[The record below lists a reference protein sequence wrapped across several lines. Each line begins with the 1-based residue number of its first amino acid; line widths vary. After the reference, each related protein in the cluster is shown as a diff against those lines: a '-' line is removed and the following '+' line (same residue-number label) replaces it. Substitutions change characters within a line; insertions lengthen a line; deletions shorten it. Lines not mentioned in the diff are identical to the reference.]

1 MSPLDPGR
9 LYSPVEWGDALSAPP
24 VISSGQTD
32 WPGALLRSWRGIEPV
47 SYPRLDHHCL
57 TLHLGNPRRIER
69 RGEGSNLEVDIRP
82 GALSLT
88 PSGAAYEWKTT
99 GPVDYAE
106 LYLSPAFIR
115 QIDAE
120 VFDRG
125 GSGFGLEDRLGIVDP
140 MIEMALKMMLGE
152 IAEMRLGSR
161 LYLDSLLRTLSIRL
175 LQMCGN
181 ARPVRPGARHS
192 IAPARLRRVLE
203 YIETH
208 LSADIGITVL
218 AEVAAISAA
227 HFSRVFAQA
236 TGVPPYAYVVARR
249 IEHAK
254 RLLANPELPLSA
266 VAASCGFHTEAHFSR
281 MFTREVGVTPR
292 QYRLNL

>member
-1 MSPLDPGR
+1 MSTKDQRP
-9 LYSPVEWGDALSAPP
+9 LYSPVAWGDNLSAPP
-24 VISSGQTD
+24 VISSEQTD

-57 TLHLGNPRRIER
+57 TLHLGKPRRIER

-140 MIEMALKMMLGE
+140 MIEIALRMMLAE
-152 IAEMRLGSR
+152 IAEMRFGSR

-181 ARPVRPGARHS
+181 AEPVRPGARYS

-203 YIETH
+203 YIEAN
-208 LSADIGITVL
+208 LSADIGITEL
-218 AEVAAISAA
+218 AEVAAISTA
-227 HFSRVFAQA
+227 HFSRVFAHA
-236 TGVPPYAYVVARR
+236 TGTPPYAYVVARR

-266 VAASCGFHTEAHFSR
+266 VAASCGFNTEAHFSR